1 MNEWNEWKGTC
12 HGVLIIWLGVS
23 VKGALAK
30 KVMGTCFIH
39 IETKAGME
47 EDGQEQR
54 IHVQQKDKV
63 VEFV

>member
-1 MNEWNEWKGTC
+1 MKGNMPWC
-12 HGVLIIWLGVS
+12 PIIRLDVS
-23 VKGALAK
+23 IKGALTK
-30 KVMGTCFIH
+30 KVMDTTCFIH

-54 IHVQQKDKV
+54 IHVQQKDKK

>member
-1 MNEWNEWKGTC
+1 MKGNMPC
-12 HGVLIIWLGVS
+12 VLIIRPGVS
-23 VKGALAK
+23 IKGALAK
-30 KVMGTCFIH
+30 KVVDTCFIH

-54 IHVQQKDKV
+54 IHVQQKDKG

>member
-1 MNEWNEWKGTC
+1 MNEMNGREHAMVSLLFGWG
-12 HGVLIIWLGVS
+12 LS

-30 KVMGTCFIH
+30 KVMDTCFIH

-54 IHVQQKDKV
+54 IHV
-63 VEFV
+63 

>member
-1 MNEWNEWKGTC
+1 M
-12 HGVLIIWLGVS
+12 S

-30 KVMGTCFIH
+30 KVMDTCFIH

-63 VEFV
+63 VEFVWQEAKNFTDRQQ

>member
-1 MNEWNEWKGTC
+1 M
-12 HGVLIIWLGVS
+12 S

>member
-1 MNEWNEWKGTC
+1 MNEMNGREHAMVSLLFGWG
-12 HGVLIIWLGVS
+12 LS
-23 VKGALAK
+23 VKGALTK
-30 KVMGTCFIH
+30 KVMDTCFIH

>member
-1 MNEWNEWKGTC
+1 MS
-12 HGVLIIWLGVS
+12 I
-23 VKGALAK
+23 KGALAK
-30 KVMGTCFIH
+30 KVMDTCFIQ

-54 IHVQQKDKV
+54 IHVQLKDKV

>member
-1 MNEWNEWKGTC
+1 MNELNEWKGTC
-12 HGVLIIWLGVS
+12 HGVLIIRPGVS
-23 VKGALAK
+23 IKGALAK
-30 KVMGTCFIH
+30 KVVDTCFIH

-54 IHVQQKDKV
+54 IHVQQKDKG

>member
-1 MNEWNEWKGTC
+1 M
-12 HGVLIIWLGVS
+12 S

-30 KVMGTCFIH
+30 KVMDTCFIH

-54 IHVQQKDKV
+54 IHVQQKDKG
-63 VEFV
+63 VEFVWQEAKNFTDRQQ